1 MSHSLRLGGFHI
13 LGDDRPRHGKL
24 KAWFKSFQTRLCQ
37 VKSVSL
43 QLSCQR
49 VHAKSN
55 CKHARIR
62 PEVAELFPTLHL
74 P

>member
-1 MSHSLRLGGFHI
+1 MSHSLRLGGFQI
-13 LGDDRPRHGKL
+13 LGDDRPRHGML

-37 VKSVSL
+37 VKSVSRK
-43 QLSCQR
+43 LSCRR
-49 VHAKSN
+49 VHAKSD
-55 CKHARIR
+55 CKHVRIR